1 MNLHGGIRIFLFYD
15 AGEAFDLEKL
25 LALVN
30 PRGWRNGHS

>member
-1 MNLHGGIRIFLFYD
+1 MNLRGSIRIFLFYD

-25 LALVN
+25 RALVG